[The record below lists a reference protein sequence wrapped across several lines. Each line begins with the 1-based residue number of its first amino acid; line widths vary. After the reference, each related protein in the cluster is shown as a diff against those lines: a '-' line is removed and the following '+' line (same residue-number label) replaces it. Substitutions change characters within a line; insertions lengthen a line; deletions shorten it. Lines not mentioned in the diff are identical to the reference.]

1 MEPQLSLR
9 KQIHNIL
16 EITWRRR
23 RGISFWVN
31 IFLTVV
37 ISLNAVAIILDT
49 VPTIY
54 RKYHRLFFD
63 FEVFSVFI
71 FTVEYFLRLWSCV
84 EDPKYQGAIKGR
96 LKFIFSAWGL
106 IDLLSFLPFY
116 LSIFITDLGF
126 VRILRLL
133 RMLRLFR
140 VSRYFHALKVIQNVV
155 KEKQEELILSF
166 VFIIFLLIISSSTV
180 YYVEHPAQPNKFTS
194 IPEAMW
200 WGVNAMTTVGYGDL
214 HPITPLGKFLGGL
227 IAILGVAIFAL
238 PTGILA
244 SGFAEHIRGN
254 NTQTKIKC
262 PHCGE
267 EYSPP
272 PPRGGV
278 AHQH

>member
-1 MEPQLSLR
+1 METQASLR
-9 KQIHNIL
+9 KQIHSIL

-31 IFLTVV
+31 VFLTIV

-49 VPTIY
+49 VPAIY
-54 RKYHRLFFD
+54 NKYHQLFFD
-63 FEVFSVFI
+63 FEVFSVVV
-71 FTVEYFLRLWSCV
+71 FTIEYFLRLWSCV
-84 EDPKYQGAIKGR
+84 EDPDYKGAIKGR
-96 LKFIFSAWGL
+96 LKFVFSMWGL

-133 RMLRLFR
+133 RMLRLLR

-155 KEKQEELILSF
+155 REKREELVLSF
-166 VFIIFLLIISSSTV
+166 VFIIFILIISSSMV
-180 YYVEHPAQPNKFTS
+180 YYVEHEAQPDKFVS
-194 IPEAMW
+194 IPESMW

-244 SGFAEHIRGN
+244 SGFAEQIRGN
-254 NTQTKIKC
+254 QKVKC

-267 EYSPP
+267 EF
-272 PPRGGV
+272 
-278 AHQH
+278 HKH

>member
-1 MEPQLSLR
+1 MQSTPLR
-9 KQIHNIL
+9 KQIHNVL

-37 ISLNAVAIILDT
+37 ISLNTVAIILGT
-49 VPTIY
+49 VPQIY
-54 RKYHRLFFD
+54 KQYHRLFFD
-63 FEVFSVFI
+63 FEIFSVI
-71 FTVEYFLRLWSCV
+71 VFTIEYFLRVWSCV
-84 EDPKYQGAIKGR
+84 EEPNYQGAIKGR

-106 IDLLSFLPFY
+106 IDLLSILPFY
-116 LSIFITDLGF
+116 LSFLMTDLGF
-126 VRILRLL
+126 IRILRLL

-140 VSRYFHALKVIQNVV
+140 VSRYFHALRVIQNVI

-166 VFIIFLLIISSSTV
+166 VFIVFMLIISSSIV
-180 YYVEHPAQPNKFTS
+180 YYIEYPIQPDKFRS

-244 SGFAEHIRGN
+244 SGFAEYIRGN
-254 NTQTKIKC
+254 NTKIKC

-272 PPRGGV
+272 TPRGG
-278 AHQH
+278 AFHNH

>member
-1 MEPQLSLR
+1 MESTPLR
-9 KQIHNIL
+9 KLIHNVL

-31 IFLTVV
+31 IFLTIV

-49 VPTIY
+49 VPQIY
-54 RKYHRLFFD
+54 SRYHRLFFD
-63 FEVFSVFI
+63 FEVFSVI
-71 FTVEYFLRLWSCV
+71 VFTIEYFLRLWSCV
-84 EDPKYQGAIKGR
+84 EDPKYHGAVKGR

-180 YYVEHPAQPNKFTS
+180 YYVEHPAQPDKFRS

-254 NTQTKIKC
+254 NNQTKIKC

-267 EYSPP
+267 EISPT
-272 PPRGGV
+272 
-278 AHQH
+278 HQH